1 MIGTTPEVADE
12 ASLSAQKKPPAAE
25 SVLLRSARLFSAFH
39 AGNIE
44 QRRKELSRSVN
55 VDTPGAATL
64 HAISPPVPIVDID
77 PEPPAK
83 VTVRKRKREAVP
95 KERAKKKSAG
105 LAASAPAVASLEPSI
120 PARKSR
126 QPELLTGATMREY
139 QLVGMEW
146 MISLY
151 ENGLNGILADEMGL
165 GKTIQVIAFL
175 THLYSVGTTG
185 PFLIIVPLSTL
196 SNWIR
201 EFARFAPTIPVLMYH
216 GPKDEREYIRRHKM
230 PRDSLPVVITT
241 YQISMHDA
249 WFLQTIGWNY
259 VIVDECHR
267 LKNFECKLIKDLRLL
282 KTMSRLL
289 LTGTPI
295 QNNLGELWSLLN
307 FVEPRLFADR
317 LAFEQSFDVAIDSSD
332 ANAETN
338 QQHQLDLVAQLHEI
352 LKPFLLRRLKSEV
365 ELNLPPKR
373 IEIVWCPMTD
383 SQRRLYAAILKGE
396 LRDAIGEMLLG
407 EAVPKKQLLEKRARS
422 KTTYVE
428 WNEDDEPDA
437 DLIEDG
443 DGTDEQPQ
451 EPAAIQAKN
460 EEEKRNVVNHVLR
473 AQNLQSPTVQLRK
486 VCNHP
491 HLFNLHDLD
500 VVQASGKMM
509 ILDRLLP
516 ALFARGHRVLI
527 FSQMSRMLGVL
538 ADWCTDVKE
547 WKFCYLDGAS
557 SLDERKEEIAR
568 FETDIS
574 IPLFFLTTRAGGQGI
589 NLTAAD
595 TVVMFDSDWNW
606 QADAQAMDRAHRIG
620 QTKPVIV
627 YRLVTRGTV
636 EERVMGLADGKRRL
650 GEVVVHKELFKGRYT
665 DFAETRRI
673 ADSELAALLTA
684 EREGNRD
691 GVLGDAGG
699 KEWKCILEDD
709 FEFDK
714 LMKRE

>member
-1 MIGTTPEVADE
+1 MMGTTTEGAT
-12 ASLSAQKKPPAAE
+12 E

-44 QRRKELSRSVN
+44 QRRKELSQSLH
-55 VDTPGAATL
+55 VDTPGAATAD
-64 HAISPPVPIVDID
+64 AISPPVQVIKEAD

-83 VTVRKRKREAVP
+83 VTVRKRKRESVRP
-95 KERAKKKSAG
+95 ERAKKKQPP
-105 LAASAPAVASLEPSI
+105 AASAPPVASSEPLI

-126 QPELLTGATMREY
+126 QPELLSGAAMREY

-175 THLYSVGTTG
+175 AHLYSVGTTG

-216 GPKDEREYIRRHKM
+216 GPKDEREYIRKHKM
-230 PRDSLPVVITT
+230 PRDALPVVITT

-249 WFLQTIGWNY
+249 WFLQTIAWNY

-267 LKNFECKLIKDLRLL
+267 LKNFDCKLIKDLRLL
-282 KTMSRLL
+282 KTMSKLL

-317 LAFEQSFDVAIDSSD
+317 VAFEQSFDVASD
-332 ANAETN
+332 ASDADAETN
-338 QQHQLDLVAQLHEI
+338 QQRQLELVAQLHDI

-373 IEIVWCPMTD
+373 IEVVWCPMTD
-383 SQRRLYAAILKGE
+383 SQKRLYAAVLKGE
-396 LRDAIGEMLLG
+396 LRDAIGQMLLG
-407 EAVPKKQLLEKRARS
+407 ESLPQKQLPEKRARS
-422 KTTYVE
+422 KTTYAE
-428 WNEDDEPDA
+428 WNEDDELNA
-437 DLIEDG
+437 DPMEDELENG
-443 DGTDEQPQ
+443 EDQPE
-451 EPAAIQAKN
+451 EPAALQAQS
-460 EEEKRNVVNHVLR
+460 EEAKRNVVNHVLR
-473 AQNLQSPTVQLRK
+473 AQNLQSPIVQLRK

-491 HLFNLHDLD
+491 HLFNLHNLD
-500 VVQASGKMM
+500 VVEVSGKMM
-509 ILDRLLP
+509 VLGRLLP

-527 FSQMSRMLGVL
+527 FSQMSRMLGIL
-538 ADWCTDVKE
+538 ADWCTDATG
-547 WKFCYLDGAS
+547 WKFCYLDGGS
-557 SLDERKEEIAR
+557 SLDERKDEIAR
-568 FETDIS
+568 FETDPS

-620 QTKPVIV
+620 QTQPVNV

-650 GEVVVHKELFKGRYT
+650 GEVVVHKELFKGRYV

-673 ADSELAALLTA
+673 ADSELAALLSA
-684 EREGNRD
+684 ERVTAD
-691 GVLGDAGG
+691 GVAGDTGDKG
-699 KEWKCILEDD
+699 WKCILEDAAE
-709 FEFDK
+709 FERL
-714 LMKRE
+714 LMRDQKI